1 MTDTTP
7 HQPELQP
14 GRSARWWRRAR
25 TPALTAAATATVW
38 LANGALQELGA
49 RLIEWLW

>member
-1 MTDTTP
+1 MTDTTN
-7 HQPELQP
+7 HQPEPQP
-14 GRSARWWRRAR
+14 GRASRWWRRAR